1 MNFVC
6 FGATKGMGRSLA
18 RRLAERG
25 DRLFLLGRD
34 AEDLERSAADLEAR
48 SGRVLDLR
56 HAPCD
61 LLDPSTF
68 EPALDAAEAALGR
81 IDGVIVTAGVFAH
94 QDALE
99 GDPEAIGRLIDVD
112 FRNTVLFCEA
122 ARARLLRMGGGSLVV
137 FSSVAGDRGR
147 TPAVIYGAAKAGLQ
161 TYLEGL
167 DHRWARK
174 GLHVLD
180 VRPGFVRTG
189 MTAGLDEPPFAGDP
203 ETVAGDV
210 VKALD
215 ARKPVLYTPFPW
227 GWIMRV
233 VRRLPRPVMRRVG
246 F

>member
-1 MNFVC
+1 MNVVF
-6 FGATKGMGRSLA
+6 FGATKGMGRALA
-18 RRLAERG
+18 RRFAERG

-34 AEDLERSAADLEAR
+34 AGDMERSAADFEAR
-48 SGRVLDLR
+48 SSRALDVR

-81 IDGVIVTAGVFAH
+81 IDTVVVTAGIFAG
-94 QDALE
+94 QDDLE
-99 GDPEAIGRLIDVD
+99 SDPEAIGRLIDVD

-147 TPAVIYGAAKAGLQ
+147 KPTVIYGAAKAGLQ

-167 DHRWARK
+167 DHRWARH

-189 MTAGLDEPPFAGDP
+189 MTAGLKEPPFAGDP
-203 ETVAGDV
+203 ATVAHDV
-210 VKALD
+210 LAALD
-215 ARKPVLYTPFPW
+215 DRKPVLYTPFPW

-233 VRRLPRPVMRRVG
+233 VRRLPRLVMRRVG